1 MEHSKNS
8 SKRNVYSKKCL
19 PQKQV
24 NLKQPNLTPK
34 AIREIEMKPNVSR
47 RNKIIK
53 IRAEIN
59 EIKTNY
65 KKKDKVSI
73 CAWIYLWAFYFIPLI
88 NISVFVPVPY
98 CLDNCGFVVEPE
110 VR

>member
-19 PQKQV
+19 PQKHV
-24 NLKQPNLTPK
+24 NLKQPHLTPK
-34 AIREIEMKPNVSR
+34 AIREIEIKPNVSR

-59 EIKTNY
+59 EKERR
-65 KKKDKVSI
+65 
-73 CAWIYLWAFYFIPLI
+73 L
-88 NISVFVPVPY
+88 
-98 CLDNCGFVVEPE
+98 
-110 VR
+110 